1 MARPQLQ
8 PTDEHRKIVEF
19 MAACGIPEEDI
30 ARLIGPKGIDAK
42 TLRKHFRRE
51 LDTGQTKATVAV
63 AQKLFQAAMGGHSAS
78 QMFWLKTR
86 GGWREKDR
94 SADASPRGSWDEP
107 VNMEHVREKLR
118 RLIQSRVQTAGT
130 ADGCAGDA
138 PLHKPD
144 SSGLLVSSE
153 NEV

>member
-1 MARPQLQ
+1 MARPRFQ
-8 PTDEHRKIVEF
+8 PTDEHRKIAEF
-19 MAACGIPEEDI
+19 TAACGIPEEDI

-94 SADASPRGSWDEP
+94 SADASPPGSWVEP
-107 VNMEHVREKLR
+107 ANMEHVREKLR
-118 RLIQSRVQTAGT
+118 RLIQSRMEPAGT
-130 ADGCAGDA
+130 DDGGAGGA
-138 PLHKPD
+138 AA
-144 SSGLLVSSE
+144 
-153 NEV
+153 